1 MKRMSNNIILTGVP
15 RSGTTLTCHLL
26 NKLPDCV
33 ALHEPLNPLQL
44 NERTDTTS
52 LIKEIQL
59 FFEQQRRQIFD
70 KKCATSKS
78 TQGGVPDNPMAGVD
92 LITGKRIRV
101 LDGNSINIDK
111 NLEVGFNLL
120 IKQPSFFTA
129 ILSDLIEHYPCYA
142 IIRNPLSVLLS
153 WNSVEMPVSQGRA
166 PAAELFDP
174 VLRNLLDSEK
184 DIYNRQIKLLNWF
197 FQQYLNFLPK
207 NAVIYYEKIINT
219 QGKILKCIAKS
230 ANTLNSDLQSK
241 NKNPV
246 YPIVL
251 KELLIERLYS
261 NTNNDAI
268 WEFYTKEDIS

>member
-1 MKRMSNNIILTGVP
+1 MSNNIILTGVP